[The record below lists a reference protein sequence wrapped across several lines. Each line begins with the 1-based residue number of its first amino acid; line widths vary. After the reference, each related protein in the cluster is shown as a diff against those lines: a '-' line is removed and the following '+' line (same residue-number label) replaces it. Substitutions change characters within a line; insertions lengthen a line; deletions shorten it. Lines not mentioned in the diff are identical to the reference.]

1 MIWQSPVLGGAITG
15 TPSIAD
21 SVLAVPTVEGLCLVS
36 RETGQPVQRTSRGPV
51 RAQPIVAPDGFL
63 FAGKDAR
70 LHRLAAGMAVD
81 DVYDAG
87 GGGPQV
93 SVPMAYA
100 DGNVYVA
107 TTRGV
112 LHALRM
118 TGVL

>member
-1 MIWQSPVLGGAITG
+1 V
-15 TPSIAD
+15 
-21 SVLAVPTVEGLCLVS
+21 VAVPTVDGLCLVS

-63 FAGKDAR
+63 FAGRDAR
-70 LHRLAAGMAVD
+70 LHRLAAGMSVD

-100 DGNVYVA
+100 DGNVFVA

-112 LHALRM
+112 LYALRM